1 MKSVEKTGCHLAAEI
16 CLLADSGQ
24 MPKLILE
31 AKCQTEKPFPEA
43 IAVSSREANR
53 TRNPTQTYA
62 SK

>member
-1 MKSVEKTGCHLAAEI
+1 
-16 CLLADSGQ
+16 

-43 IAVSSREANR
+43 IADSSKEANPI
-53 TRNPTQTYA
+53 RNLTQTYA